1 MVPISSF
8 PLTLIAK
15 HNIRINMSFLITIG
29 VDIAKFKFDV
39 ACLVAG
45 KYKHKTFT
53 NDEPGH
59 VAFTAWFLALCGD
72 VNPLICM
79 EATGAYSFPLADFL
93 VRQGHPVSLV
103 NPAKIH
109 AFAKSELS
117 RAKTDK
123 ADAKLIA
130 RYALTMN
137 PPLWTQPPANIRE
150 LQALVRRVEHLLEM
164 IRMERNRQD
173 TANAKITDSINTV
186 LGILEAELQATR
198 KAIHD
203 HINNHPDL
211 KQRGDL
217 LATIP
222 GIGDASIAHLLIA
235 LSQHHAF
242 IHAKQ
247 VVAFA
252 GLAPALRQSGQW
264 SGNTHI
270 AKNGDA
276 LLRKALYMPALCAL
290 RFNPLIRTF
299 SERLKANGKNGKA
312 IACAAMRKLIHIA
325 FGVLKS
331 GKPFDPNYAA

>member
-1 MVPISSF
+1 
-8 PLTLIAK
+8 
-15 HNIRINMSFLITIG
+15 MSFLITIG
-29 VDIAKFKFDV
+29 VDIAKLKFDV

-53 NDEPGH
+53 NNTPGH
-59 VAFTAWFLALCGD
+59 VAFETWFLAHCGN
-72 VNPLICM
+72 VKPFICM
-79 EATGAYSFPLADFL
+79 EATGAYSFALADFL
-93 VRQGHPVSLV
+93 VHQGHAVSMV

-130 RYALTMN
+130 RYASAMN
-137 PPLWTQPPANIRE
+137 PPPANIRE

-173 TANAKITDSINTV
+173 TANAAIAHSIGTV
-186 LGILEAELQATR
+186 LTTLEAELQATR
-198 KAIHD
+198 QAIHG

-217 LATIP
+217 LSTIP

-242 IHAKQ
+242 ANAKQ

-290 RFNPLIRTF
+290 RFNPPIRTF
-299 SERLKANGKNGKA
+299 CQRLKANGKNGKA

-331 GKPFDPNYAA
+331 GKPFDPNYAT

>member
-1 MVPISSF
+1 
-8 PLTLIAK
+8 
-15 HNIRINMSFLITIG
+15 MSQKLFQITIG
-29 VDIAKFKFDV
+29 IDIAKLKFD
-39 ACLVAG
+39 AAGLITG
-45 KYKHKTFT
+45 KYKHKTFD
-53 NDEPGH
+53 NNELGYR
-59 VAFTAWFLALCGD
+59 AFITWFLLLCGD
-72 VNPLICM
+72 VSPLICM
-79 EATGAYSFPLADFL
+79 ESTGAYSLSLADFL
-93 VRQGHPVSLV
+93 ISQGYAVSVV

-130 RYALTMN
+130 RYALTMQ
-137 PPLWTQPPANIRE
+137 PPLWTPPPANIRE

-164 IRMERNRQD
+164 IRMERNRHE
-173 TANAKITDSINTV
+173 TANANIIDSINTV
-186 LGILEAELQATR
+186 LATLEAELDATR

-203 HINNHPDL
+203 HIDKHPDL
-211 KQRGDL
+211 KNRGDL
-217 LATIP
+217 LSTIP
-222 GIGDASIAHLLIA
+222 GIGEASVAHLLIA
-235 LSQHHAF
+235 LSEHHGF
-242 IHAKQ
+242 TKAKQ

-290 RFNPLIRTF
+290 RFNPLIRVF
-299 SERLKANGKNGKA
+299 CERLKANGKNGKA
-312 IACAAMRKLIHIA
+312 VACAAMRKLIHIA

-331 GKPFDPNYAA
+331 GKPFDPNYAI